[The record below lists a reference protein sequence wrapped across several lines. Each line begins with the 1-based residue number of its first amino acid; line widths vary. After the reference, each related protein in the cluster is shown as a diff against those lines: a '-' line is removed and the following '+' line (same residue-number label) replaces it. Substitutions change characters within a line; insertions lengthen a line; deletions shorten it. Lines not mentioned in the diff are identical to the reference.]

1 MAASRVGKREQSLQH
16 IFRSY
21 VPSPR
26 CRFFC
31 EAAPPSTERFFPAF
45 VASSTTCLDRRV
57 EREKVLMCCCAG
69 AAGRQVA
76 LCVFGVNQDGG
87 VAPFHACEA
96 VGPAELEQAMDD
108 GVDARFYGSSLNT
121 QSSSPNT
128 LLCCSTR
135 GLAPVDL
142 RVPSERILLLLL
154 VRRLRLVPS
163 LASCA
168 IAYRKKSVWT
178 PEPGRGCHAA
188 GAARLCGVCVCVCV
202 CVVAP
207 FCSITR
213 FTCSTHSD
221 CWYPAGCQ
229 HSARW

>member
-1 MAASRVGKREQSLQH
+1 MFQLRYTRPVDGGGMAASRVGKREQSLQH

-108 GVDARFYGSSLNT
+108 VRRRHHQVRPQVSLTDSPLAQVSTPHAVGLCAACGPDPALRCPGSSSRRRRRR
-121 QSSSPNT
+121 QAPSPSWSS
-128 LLCCSTR
+128 
-135 GLAPVDL
+135 
-142 RVPSERILLLLL
+142 I
-154 VRRLRLVPS
+154 
-163 LASCA
+163 
-168 IAYRKKSVWT
+168 
-178 PEPGRGCHAA
+178 
-188 GAARLCGVCVCVCV
+188 
-202 CVVAP
+202 
-207 FCSITR
+207 
-213 FTCSTHSD
+213 
-221 CWYPAGCQ
+221 
-229 HSARW
+229 